1 VTLFGSVAHG
11 GAGVFGT
18 DRRFYAALALGLLV
32 WAATWGLHPMLR
44 VLLASDVCF
53 GLFVGQMLVST
64 ASSTPERL
72 KANAAAARS
81 SLIPI
86 MLLVAAAVIV
96 SLVAIFTLL
105 NHPKSEGGLFPI
117 VAVSS
122 VPLSWAMIHTVAA
135 LNYAGLYYAPTGSGG
150 IAKGL
155 AFPGGVEPSA
165 LDFLYYALVIGTSF
179 SVSDVSTLSSRLR
192 MATMLHSVASFV
204 FNTVMIAI
212 AVNAA
217 ITLAA

>member
-1 VTLFGSVAHG
+1 
-11 GAGVFGT
+11 
-18 DRRFYAALALGLLV
+18 
-32 WAATWGLHPMLR
+32 M
-44 VLLASDVCF
+44 
-53 GLFVGQMLVST
+53 
-64 ASSTPERL
+64 
-72 KANAAAARS
+72 
-81 SLIPI
+81 

-135 LNYAGLYYAPTGSGG
+135 LNYAGLYYAPTASGA
-150 IAKGL
+150 IAEGL
-155 AFPGGVEPSA
+155 AFPGGGEPSA
-165 LDFLYYALVIGTSF
+165 IDFLYYALVIGTSF
-179 SVSDVSTLSSRLR
+179 SVSDVSTLSPRLR

-217 ITLAA
+217 MTLAA

>member
-11 GAGVFGT
+11 GAGFFGT
-18 DRRFYAALALGLLV
+18 DRRFYATLGLGLV
-32 WAATWGLHPMLR
+32 VWVATWGLHPMLR

-53 GLFVGQMLVST
+53 GLFVGQMLVAAVS
-64 ASSTPERL
+64 ATPERL
-72 KANAAAARS
+72 KAHAAAARS
-81 SLIPI
+81 SLVPM

-117 VAVSS
+117 
-122 VPLSWAMIHTVAA
+122 AA
-135 LNYAGLYYAPTGSGG
+135 LNYAGLYYAPTASGG
-150 IAKGL
+150 IAGGL
-155 AFPGGVEPSA
+155 GFPGGAAPSA

-179 SVSDVSTLSSRLR
+179 SVSDVTTLSPRLR
-192 MATMLHSVASFV
+192 MATMLHAVASFV